1 MISPSLTITAPNG
14 PPQPFSTDSIASRVA
29 SWRNCFLYSLLSM
42 SCLLI
47 GFVEGCVRG
56 LGGRCFRGVGG
67 LWECAAESASF
78 SLVDA
83 RFILADFEICS
94 EIRKIGKPTDA

>member
-56 LGGRCFRGVGG
+56 LGAVVFGMLGVVGTCGG
-67 LWECAAESASF
+67 VCQF
-78 SLVDA
+78 LVYGCKNYFA
-83 RFILADFEICS
+83 NFQELFG
-94 EIRKIGKPTDA
+94 GKKDRQMP